1 MEQKYYKIKTIQYDD
16 NMTFFYFNIC
26 PNGDKQTAVFVSNEN
41 YPIIKSLYESTT
53 LRISDIN
60 LDSKHCPH
68 FFLTEEGDLEMMHLI
83 KWEDSDESSWHPT
96 AAIHRAE
103 EYEEIN

>member
-41 YPIIKSLYESTT
+41 YPIIKTLYESTT
-53 LRISDIN
+53 LSISDIN
-60 LDSKHCPH
+60 SDNNYCPH
-68 FFLTEEGDLEMMHLI
+68 FFLTEDGELEMMNLI
-83 KWEDSDESSWHPT
+83 KWEDSDESSWHQST
-96 AAIHRAE
+96 SIRNAE
-103 EYEEIN
+103 E

>member
-41 YPIIKSLYESTT
+41 YPIIKRTMPNIKT
-53 LRISDIN
+53 QKVQLRQS
-60 LDSKHCPH
+60 P
-68 FFLTEEGDLEMMHLI
+68 
-83 KWEDSDESSWHPT
+83 
-96 AAIHRAE
+96 
-103 EYEEIN
+103 